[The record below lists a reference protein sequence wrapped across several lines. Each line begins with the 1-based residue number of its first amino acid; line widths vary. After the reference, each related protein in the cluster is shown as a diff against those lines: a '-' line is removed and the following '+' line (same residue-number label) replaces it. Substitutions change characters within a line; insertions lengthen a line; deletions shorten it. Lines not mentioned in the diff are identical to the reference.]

1 VFGTIF
7 AVHLNNCI
15 GRNRI
20 VNAPLHK
27 VSALD
32 TQLEGDGRKRNDM
45 THILLLV
52 GYRPLR
58 HALNATLRRTGW
70 QVDLAQTDQETLQ
83 ALDRQPYDVIVVDM
97 DMATGD
103 SRRVLRA
110 LRTLPN
116 PPPVVALMNPESPS
130 IPGATTLGACVI
142 LYKTVGRQALLNGIQ
157 TALQASSSEAYEE

>member
-1 VFGTIF
+1 
-7 AVHLNNCI
+7 
-15 GRNRI
+15 
-20 VNAPLHK
+20 
-27 VSALD
+27 
-32 TQLEGDGRKRNDM
+32 M

-58 HALNATLRRTGW
+58 HALDITLRRTGC
-70 QVDLAQTDQETLQ
+70 QVDMAQTEQETLQ
-83 ALDRQPYDVIVVDM
+83 ALDEQPYDVCVVDM

-103 SRRVLRA
+103 SRRVLRT

-130 IPGATTLGACVI
+130 TSEAITLGACVI

-157 TALQASSSEAYEE
+157 TALQASSSQTCEE

>member
-1 VFGTIF
+1 
-7 AVHLNNCI
+7 
-15 GRNRI
+15 
-20 VNAPLHK
+20 
-27 VSALD
+27 
-32 TQLEGDGRKRNDM
+32 M

-58 HALNATLRRTGW
+58 YALNATLRRTGW

-83 ALDRQPYDVIVVDM
+83 ALDQQPYDVIVVDM

-103 SRRVLRA
+103 SWRVIQA

-130 IPGATTLGACVI
+130 ILGAIPLDTCVT
-142 LYKTVGRQALLNGIQ
+142 LYKTVRRQALLDGIQ